1 MLEHGLD
8 LVVHLILVEQ
18 YDTLQLEFQQPE
30 FQG

>member
-8 LVVHLILVEQ
+8 LVVHVILVER